1 MGRAFVSLK
10 NIDVIYNQGE
20 GSKEV
25 YALKNI
31 TLDIFPHEYIIF
43 FGPSGCGKSTLLNV
57 IAGLETI
64 AKGKVMVGG
73 KELSALNDEDLAT
86 YHRHQIGFI
95 FQAYNLVPSLSVLE
109 NIALPQ
115 MFEGSSV
122 LQWQKK
128 AGALADRF
136 EIFEQ
141 IHKLPSQLSGGQQ
154 QRVGI
159 ARALI
164 NNPAIILADE
174 PTGNLDSKN
183 TAHVFDILRKL
194 NVREKKTI
202 LLVTHAPDFLGEA
215 DRIFYMKDGKIIDEI
230 KNKNKTSFKQA
241 GEEDIQKTFPWKRL
255 LKDKY
260 VPTSIKSKKLSEFI
274 LKVPE
279 ERKIARMEALIEKRL
294 QSIIGPMEFVT
305 KLDTSYYRGGAGLD
319 KRVAE
324 RMSIMVEHVMVNAH
338 IINQI
343 QDMSEDKV
351 SPVVREIAKN
361 ILEAVKITLAE
372 SRKTA
377 FEILVKSRLQN
388 KISPWEVKKILDI
401 SVNKG
406 GFGLRKQTAE
416 KTVHYLELV
425 ILIASQS
432 TSLATV

>member
-1 MGRAFVSLK
+1 MNKALISLK
-10 NIDVIYNQGE
+10 NVDVVYNQGE
-20 GSKEV
+20 TSKEV
-25 YALKNI
+25 FALKNI

-57 IAGLETI
+57 IAGLERI
-64 AKGKVMVGG
+64 AKGKAIVGG
-73 KELSALNDEDLAT
+73 KELSSLSDEDLST

-95 FQAYNLVPSLSVLE
+95 FQAYNLVPSLSVYE

-115 MFEGSSV
+115 MFEGSSSR
-122 LQWQKK
+122 QWGRK
-128 AGALADRF
+128 ALELAERF

-141 IHKLPSQLSGGQQ
+141 VNKLPSQLSGGQQ

-164 NNPAIILADE
+164 NNPSIILADE
-174 PTGNLDSKN
+174 PSGNLDSKN
-183 TAHVFDILRKL
+183 TVHVFDILRRL

-215 DRIFYMKDGKIIDEI
+215 DRIFYIKDGRIIDEV
-230 KNKNKTSFKQA
+230 KNKNKKKFEQ
-241 GEEDIQKTFPWKRL
+241 GVEDVQKTFPWKRL

-260 VPTSIKSKKLSEFI
+260 VSTSMKSKRLSEFI

-279 ERKIARMEALIEKRL
+279 ERKMGRLETLIEKRL

-305 KLDTSYYRGGAGLD
+305 SLDKSYYKGGAGLD

-324 RMSIMVEHVMVNAH
+324 RIGIMVEHVMVNAST
-338 IINQI
+338 INKI
-343 QDMSEDKV
+343 QDASE
-351 SPVVREIAKN
+351 
-361 ILEAVKITLAE
+361 EAVQQVVHDIAGHLIEAVRV
-372 SRKTA
+372 SFPANRLTA
-377 FEILVKSRLQN
+377 FEMLVKNRLQN
-388 KISPWEVKKILDI
+388 KISPWEVKKMLDI

-406 GFGLRKQTAE
+406 GLGLRKQTAI
-416 KTVHYLELV
+416 KIVNYLELI

-432 TSLATV
+432 APR